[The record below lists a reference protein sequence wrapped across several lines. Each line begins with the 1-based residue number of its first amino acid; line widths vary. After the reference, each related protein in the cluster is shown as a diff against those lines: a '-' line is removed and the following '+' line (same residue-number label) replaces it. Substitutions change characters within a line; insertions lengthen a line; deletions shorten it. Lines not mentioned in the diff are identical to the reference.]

1 MVSLQ
6 NEIRD
11 VVHIWNC
18 HRIRAS
24 KKDSNPKGKPTVL
37 YFLPQLYGAEDKLK
51 PAESRAVD
59 ICEEEC
65 TRKSDFPCDET
76 VFELCTLIMTEM
88 HWEFPSE
95 NCHLSDLYL
104 ALRDEIKTDL

>member
-1 MVSLQ
+1 MWFHYRMKFVMSSIHGTVTEFELRRKTLTQ
-6 NEIRD
+6 KE
-11 VVHIWNC
+11 
-18 HRIRAS
+18 
-24 KKDSNPKGKPTVL
+24 KPTVL
-37 YFLPQLYGAEDKLK
+37 YFLPRLYGAEDKLK

-95 NCHLSDLYL
+95 NCHLSDLY
-104 ALRDEIKTDL
+104 